1 MLASRRIGA
10 GSDPPPAQPSP
21 VATRRAALATR
32 RGRPRGRRLNQ
43 SVVHADAYL
52 SQFPQHLA
60 SIVARFIAFIL
71 SALIG
76 TRALMHKHAGAR
88 MRARTRTYTRAH
100 TGTLVF
106 MGVLSEKIMSSTLDE
121 RNLWW

>member
-1 MLASRRIGA
+1 M
-10 GSDPPPAQPSP
+10 
-21 VATRRAALATR
+21 
-32 RGRPRGRRLNQ
+32 
-43 SVVHADAYL
+43 HADAYL

-76 TRALMHKHAGAR
+76 TRALMHKHAGGR
-88 MRARTRTYTRAH
+88 MRARAHARTRARLHARTRAH

-121 RNLWW
+121 RNLWWY